1 MGQNKCFIKVSDP
14 WNFESPDGENII
26 KGSILSKGVINVLF
40 LEVII
45 VCNLMELKVLF

>member
-26 KGSILSKGVINVLF
+26 KGSILSQRSDQCIV